1 MINDMQTILE
11 ILDMQ
16 GDNRLK
22 DTLARGIDLAPF
34 QANLLFLKRGYGKT
48 YMSYI
53 EMAND
58 ILKYMNDYG
67 KDSVII
73 GESTEISKK
82 YVDFNPIYYDTDILN
97 HNMLRNW
104 LMGFEAFIKE
114 YFKEFTIEFKDNI
127 TAIITKENK

>member
-1 MINDMQTILE
+1 MINDMNTILE
-11 ILDMQ
+11 ILQ
-16 GDNRLK
+16 EHGDDRLQ
-22 DTLARGIDLAPF
+22 DTLNRGIKLEPF

-58 ILKYMNDYG
+58 ILQHMNDYN
-67 KDSVII
+67 KDYVII

-82 YVDFNPIYYDTDILN
+82 HVDFNPIMYDTDIIN
-97 HNMLRNW
+97 ENMLSHW
-104 LMGFEAFIKE
+104 FSGFAKFIKE
-114 YFKEFTIEFKDNI
+114 YFKEFTIEFKDRA